1 MEEEEEEE
9 EEGFSKLTQGTRR
22 RSREMPAPTC
32 YKTSN
37 EGGEEE
43 ESFISRLTRGVKG
56 LSRKG
61 TRGGHESGE
70 MDIKKH
76 HLAHA
81 FNQECKAEK

>member
-1 MEEEEEEE
+1 
-9 EEGFSKLTQGTRR
+9 
-22 RSREMPAPTC
+22 MPAPTC

-61 TRGGHESGE
+61 TRGGHESRVRWILRSTTLPTHS
-70 MDIKKH
+70 IKSAKPKNKRE
-76 HLAHA
+76 AH
-81 FNQECKAEK
+81 QR